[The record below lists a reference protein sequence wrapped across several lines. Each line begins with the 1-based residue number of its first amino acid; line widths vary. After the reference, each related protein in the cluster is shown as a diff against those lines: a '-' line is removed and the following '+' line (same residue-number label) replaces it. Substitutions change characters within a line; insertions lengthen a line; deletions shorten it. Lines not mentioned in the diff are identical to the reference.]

1 MQKLINLK
9 DYLLS
14 DHAANNMIRILKYT
28 NDCISNMTQ
37 DEIMDKFSLKTD
49 LEYYQFMVDIE
60 GFRDSYIDFS
70 LRFQTEVDLT
80 SGRNKNFR
88 KAVTNMG
95 YTKKEKT
102 ASAEAEVKKIT
113 LDEIEVRRAGVVN
126 DTTVGFDLTIRGIGI
141 SGFYIRICKDKNG
154 EEFKVISKP
163 SKKGKDGK
171 YYDQVFIPGFTKDI
185 QEAIIEKV
193 ESLL

>member
-1 MQKLINLK
+1 MQDIIIKHPNGFTGRLYGESSL
-9 DYLLS
+9 
-14 DHAANNMIRILKYT
+14 MISGPNYHLHT
-28 NDCISNMTQ
+28 
-37 DEIMDKFSLKTD
+37 
-49 LEYYQFMVDIE
+49 
-60 GFRDSYIDFS
+60 GFRTINTKEDLYDFLGDMPNFVKLMTS
-70 LRFQTEVDLT
+70 IAEETAEV
-80 SGRNKNFR
+80 NKSR

-113 LDEIEVRRAGVVN
+113 MNEIEVRRAGVVN

-171 YYDQVFIPGFTKDI
+171 YYDQVFIPGFTKEI